1 MPTPTRPSGG
11 SRQRVPSSLSKVSTP
26 PVTSSPKQTK
36 SSKPSLIV
44 QLKLQP
50 KLLRHFT
57 RSSPS
62 TEPEVPKVQKL
73 TISKNQPVEKL
84 KIEKPDDDL
93 LSAGTSGRRDSSDD
107 RSKGDEGIK
116 VGQKRELGAGVTND
130 ETTKPKAAQR
140 KRPKVYVDHDSRP
153 CGRSLT
159 SIPEERTV
167 GLMAVRP
174 PPKPWD
180 TTLLPTS
187 WARKPIK
194 VSSTRNYVP
203 LIEPRSR
210 AGGGRR
216 PGSISNPSPAE
227 DGKHLAGVHHKA
239 GPSARLQN
247 LERALRTISARKTAA
262 ATWAANKVPLMRMRT
277 WLVLPSQSLRHRPE
291 CVWALWGDHAG
302 DSFGTMVWY
311 TMITT
316 WAVTLLANYSVVVR
330 RMNLGHIDNPA
341 VVGEDAFF
349 LDYFYIHAARGL
361 DAE

>member
-1 MPTPTRPSGG
+1 MPTPTRPTGG

-36 SSKPSLIV
+36 TSKPSLIV

-50 KLLRHFT
+50 KLLRRFT
-57 RSSPS
+57 SSSPS

-84 KIEKPDDDL
+84 KVEKPDDDL

-107 RSKGDEGIK
+107 RSKGDEGNVK

-140 KRPKVYVDHDSRP
+140 KRPKVSVDHDFRP
-153 CGRSLT
+153 CRISLT
-159 SIPEERTV
+159 SIAGERTA

-194 VSSTRNYVP
+194 VPSTRSYVP

-210 AGGGRR
+210 AGDGRR
-216 PGSISNPSPAE
+216 RGSTSNPSPAE
-227 DGKHLAGVHHKA
+227 DGKHLAGVHRRA
-239 GPSARLQN
+239 GPLARPQN
-247 LERALRTISARKTAA
+247 LERALRMISARKTAA
-262 ATWAANKVPLMRMRT
+262 AIWAASRVPLMTMGT
-277 WLVLPSQSLRHRPE
+277 WLVLPSQSPRHRPE
-291 CVWALWGDHAG
+291 CVLALLGYDAR
-302 DSFGTMVWY
+302 DSFGAMVWY
-311 TMITT
+311 T
-316 WAVTLLANYSVVVR
+316 SSR
-330 RMNLGHIDNPA
+330 
-341 VVGEDAFF
+341 
-349 LDYFYIHAARGL
+349 
-361 DAE
+361 